1 MSENKDYL
9 TQAEDSGTINI
20 NEEVIGSIAALA
32 VNEVEGVSG
41 MASGMGAEL
50 AEKFGKKSP
59 SKGVKVS
66 INEADI
72 RVDCFIIVAYGQ
84 KIPEVAK
91 NVQDSVINAVE
102 SMTGLKVSTVN
113 VSVSGISF
121 DK

>member
-9 TQAEDSGTINI
+9 TQTEDSGTINI

-32 VNEVEGVSG
+32 VSEVEGVSG

-66 INEADI
+66 INEEDI
-72 RVDCFIIVAYGQ
+72 RVDCFIIVSYGQ
-84 KIPEVAK
+84 KIPEVAR
-91 NVQDSVINAVE
+91 NVQDSVTNAVE